1 MNSPFVKNNIRKKIR
16 KNRQTEDR
24 ISKRVKVL
32 VAQLCPTFCDPMGCS
47 LPGSSVHGFSR
58 QERWGGLPFPFLWDI
73 PNPGIKPGSPA
84 LQVDSL
90 PPELPG
96 KPQDKQDG

>member
-24 ISKRVKVL
+24 ISKRVKIL
-32 VAQLCPTFCDPMGCS
+32 VAQLCPTFCDPMGYS

-58 QERWGGLPFPFLWDI
+58 RECWGGLPFPFLGAI
-73 PNPGIKPGSPA
+73 PNPGIEPGSPA
-84 LQVDSL
+84 LQADSL
-90 PPELPG
+90 PPEPPV